1 MQNSDWTT
9 KAILLVIAVFLGILA
24 LRPVIHPADTV
35 LAQPARFDHVMIAS
49 TSFLYKGFPGM
60 LVMDK
65 RNGNVWFYQR
75 ANESFKDPVYVMR
88 LELEKIDGEPR

>member
-9 KAILLVIAVFLGILA
+9 KAILLLIAVFLGVLA
-24 LRPVIHPADTV
+24 LRPVIQPSATV

-75 ANESFKDPVYVMR
+75 ANESFKDPVFVIR
-88 LELEKIDGEPR
+88 LEFEKIDRNPQ